1 MVTKK
6 SDAVSSSRKRSSVS
20 RVVAL
25 EEAFLHPRVWDVFPE
40 SLQQKY
46 KVVKARLTEVGPER
60 IRLMDAAGIDMQVLS
75 HVQPGIQI
83 VPDADAGLAAEICRE
98 VNDWLAE
105 AVAAHPARFA
115 GFAMLPTQSPPDA
128 ADELERT
135 VVELGFKGALIN
147 GHTNGRYLDDPS
159 CEVLLGKAESLGVPI
174 YLHPTDPPPAVSQVS
189 YQPFDSVLVPTWGWP
204 VETGTHLLRL
214 ICAGVFDRH
223 PDLKII
229 VGHMGEL
236 LPYCY
241 TRLNQGMTMAG
252 WLLSAQSK
260 KDPELPPTVMDNSV
274 GYYLK
279 RNVFITSSG
288 VFDQPVFDCAR
299 AMLGLDNLMFSVDYP
314 FQDNFAGMEF
324 LDGLSLS
331 PQDKERFAHGT
342 AEQLLKLDNRPEP
355 GGTASGGAGD
365 LWYGLRAR
373 TVSKVGRAL
382 ISALVR

>member
-1 MVTKK
+1 MVTTK
-6 SDAVSSSRKRSSVS
+6 SVS

-25 EEAFLHPRVWDVFPE
+25 EEAFVHPRVWDLYPE
-40 SLQQKY
+40 SLQQKF
-46 KVVKARLTEVGPER
+46 KVVKARLDDVGAER
-60 IRLMDAAGIDMQVLS
+60 IRLMDAAGIDVQVLS

-83 VPDADAGLAAEICRE
+83 LADAEAELAVAITRE

-105 AVAAHPARFA
+105 VIAAHPARLA
-115 GFAMLPTQSPPDA
+115 GFAMLPTQSPPGA

-135 VVELGFKGALIN
+135 VRDLGFKGALIN

-159 CEVLLGKAESLGVPI
+159 FEVLLGRAESLGVPI
-174 YLHPTDPPPAVSQVS
+174 YVHPTDPPQAVSDV
-189 YQPFDSVLVPTWGWP
+189 YYAPFSSALVPTWGWP

-241 TRLNQGMTMAG
+241 TKLNVGMTMAG
-252 WLLSAQSK
+252 WLLAAQSK
-260 KDPELPPTVMDNSV
+260 GDQDMPHTGMRNSV
-274 GYYLK
+274 GSYLK
-279 RNVFITSSG
+279 NNVFITSSG

-314 FQDNFAGMEF
+314 FQDNFAAMEF
-324 LDGLSLS
+324 LQRCNLS
-331 PQDKERFAHGT
+331 PADKERFAHGT
-342 AEQLLKLDNRPEP
+342 AETLLKLDNRSTHI
-355 GGTASGGAGD
+355 GTAGGGVGD
-365 LWYGLRAR
+365 VWYRFRSR
-373 TVSKVGRAL
+373 TKSRIGRAP
-382 ISALVR
+382 ISALVK